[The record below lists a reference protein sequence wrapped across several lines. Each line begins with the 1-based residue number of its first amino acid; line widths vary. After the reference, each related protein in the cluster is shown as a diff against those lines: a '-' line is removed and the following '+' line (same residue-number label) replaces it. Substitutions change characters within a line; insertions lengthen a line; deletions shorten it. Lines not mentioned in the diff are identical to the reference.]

1 MHVTT
6 SKSLSLSHSWIGD
19 TTVSSE
25 GWASGYGRMSIAVT
39 RYPKDASETA
49 SVLSAAPT
57 SRIVAPRLDLSERL
71 EDKRNLDDSL
81 VDLAE
86 DNVTF
91 SVAH

>member
-6 SKSLSLSHSWIGD
+6 SKTVVVPSWIGD

-49 SVLSAAPT
+49 SVLSAAPDVEN
-57 SRIVAPRLDLSERL
+57 RGARLDLSERL
-71 EDKRNLDDSL
+71 EDGTRRF
-81 VDLAE
+81 AR
-86 DNVTF
+86 
-91 SVAH
+91 

>member
-1 MHVTT
+1 MGEWVRT
-6 SKSLSLSHSWIGD
+6 D
-19 TTVSSE
+19 VDCRNAVSQ
-25 GWASGYGRMSIAVT
+25 GRKRDRERALRSSDVENRGA
-39 RYPKDASETA
+39 
-49 SVLSAAPT
+49 
-57 SRIVAPRLDLSERL
+57 RLDLSERL